1 MPEKRI
7 NNEKFYDLNRFIWRF
22 LPYLKIPIL
31 NKFVKYSNMNTVA
44 TDKTVS
50 PTNSNFRFKNENRI
64 KKSSDKEKNYE
75 KIFSINDIWVILK
88 GGRCIFE
95 YHKNGEDELQLNSIL
110 FGGFIYAIHSF
121 AYQLIDQG
129 IDKIRIH
136 ETEFKFIDFGD
147 IILLSMVEEGL
158 NELVVKN
165 FLYKIGERF
174 IKLYFN
180 KINRL
185 SDNWPEIKDEFTQEI
200 DAILSDSQIR
210 YLIVLSTIKELIIK
224 VYSSKDDLM
233 FFYWHAIKLLRPLK
247 PQDLLLLYDDIRRFI
262 DDLVKIDAI
271 DTLQTLKN
279 GFSHIV
285 FHFVNSY
292 GSNVALNDINY
303 FELNDKYEIEV
314 ISSLLN
320 YDS

>member
-1 MPEKRI
+1 MNKI
-7 NNEKFYDLNRFIWRF
+7 NEANI
-22 LPYLKIPIL
+22 
-31 NKFVKYSNMNTVA
+31 
-44 TDKTVS
+44 VS
-50 PTNSNFRFKNENRI
+50 ATNSNFRFEIDTRI
-64 KKSSDKEKNYE
+64 NKSSNPLENNEKL
-75 KIFSINDIWVILK
+75 FSISSIWIILK
-88 GGRCIFE
+88 GGRLIFE
-95 YHKNGEDELQLNSIL
+95 YHKNGEDELQLNSVL

-174 IKLYFN
+174 IKLYYN

-185 SDNWPEIKDEFTQEI
+185 SDNWPDIKEEFTQEI
-200 DAILSDSQIR
+200 DAILSDSHIR
-210 YLIVLSTIKELIIK
+210 NLIILSTIKELIIK

-285 FHFVNSY
+285 FHFVNKY
-292 GSNVALNDINY
+292 GSNVDLNDINS
-303 FELNDKYEIEV
+303 FELNDKYDMDL

-320 YDS
+320 YDN

>member
-1 MPEKRI
+1 MK
-7 NNEKFYDLNRFIWRF
+7 
-22 LPYLKIPIL
+22 LPFRKKENSESKAYTDSSVNKIP
-31 NKFVKYSNMNTVA
+31 N
-44 TDKTVS
+44 S
-50 PTNSNFRFKNENRI
+50 PNNSPSHLEMKDSFRIKNSNAL
-64 KKSSDKEKNYE
+64 KEQNYE
-75 KIFSINDIWVILK
+75 KIFSLSDIWIILK

-129 IDKIRIH
+129 LDKIKIH

-158 NELVVKN
+158 NELIVKN

-174 IKLYFN
+174 IKLYYGE
-180 KINRL
+180 INRL
-185 SDNWPEIKDEFTQEI
+185 RDNWSGIKDEFTKEI
-200 DAILSDSQIR
+200 DSILEDSTIR

-224 VYSSKDDLM
+224 VHASNDDLM
-233 FFYWHAIKLLRPLK
+233 FFYWHAIKLLRPLRPK
-247 PQDLLLLYDDIRRFI
+247 DLLLLYEEVRKFI
-262 DDLVKIDAI
+262 EDLVKIDPI

-279 GFSHIV
+279 GFSQIV

-292 GSNVALNDINY
+292 GGANIDLNDINS
-303 FELNDKYEIEV
+303 FELNDRYDMDL

-320 YDS
+320 YDN